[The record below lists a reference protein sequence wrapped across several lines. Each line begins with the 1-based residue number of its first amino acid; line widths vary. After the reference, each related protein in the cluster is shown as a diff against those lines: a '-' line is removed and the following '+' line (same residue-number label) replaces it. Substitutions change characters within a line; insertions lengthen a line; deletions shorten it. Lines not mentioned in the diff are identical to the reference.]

1 MMMMRLYSL
10 TLAAGLIANAAA
22 AQTLTAQVVTPG
34 LSTPVGFVQNPALA
48 NVQHVIEKA
57 GVIRTI
63 QNGVLQATPF
73 LDITAKV
80 QSAGEQGL
88 LGLAFAPDYATSG
101 RFYVSYVRL
110 EAGTDVGNSVI
121 SRFRRSLT
129 DPLRADPASE
139 FPFIW
144 PDGNPFIAQPFANHK
159 GGNIAFGPDGMLYF
173 GLGDGGSGGDPGHRA
188 QNPATLL
195 GKMLRLN
202 VNVLDSDAQGYDVPS
217 NNPFVGMPGVLGEIW
232 AFGYRN
238 PWRWSF
244 DDPARGGTGAMVI
257 GDVGQNA
264 WEEID
269 YEPANAGGR
278 NYGWRL
284 REGRHD
290 FNLSLPPFTPPAP
303 FPPIPLTEPIH
314 EYPQAPGAAVTGGF
328 VYRGT
333 ALGAAYAGRY
343 FFADSSQARVWSL
356 GLAIN
361 GVGEASVTNVTEHTA
376 ELGPAAVGVVSF
388 GVDNNGEL
396 YIVVIGGTVY
406 RVALAAPTLPTPTPA
421 PTAAATARRRDV
433 RDARSVRGDGR
444 WHLLSGR
451 LAAAGD
457 QSADTA
463 ADTTDAPPTPTP
475 TAPPSASSCTT
486 PDPFAAF
493 GGGTCYQGGWLPP
506 GITPPAPPTTPRL
519 HRRRRRRQTP
529 PTGGTCVTPDPFTAL
544 GGGTCYQGGW
554 LPPGITPPSTPPTT
568 PPTTPPPRHL
578 RRLPRTGSVREH
590 SRPAGPVCERRLDSR
605 PRGWIER
612 APGREDTEKN

>member
-110 EAGTDVGNSVI
+110 EAGTDVGSSVV

-202 VNVLDSDAQGYDVPS
+202 VNVLDSDAQGYDVPP

-284 REGRHD
+284 REG
-290 FNLSLPPFTPPAP
+290 PARLQP
-303 FPPIPLTEPIH
+303 E
-314 EYPQAPGAAVTGGF
+314 
-328 VYRGT
+328 
-333 ALGAAYAGRY
+333 
-343 FFADSSQARVWSL
+343 
-356 GLAIN
+356 
-361 GVGEASVTNVTEHTA
+361 
-376 ELGPAAVGVVSF
+376 PAAVYSTR
-388 GVDNNGEL
+388 
-396 YIVVIGGTVY
+396 TV
-406 RVALAAPTLPTPTPA
+406 PA
-421 PTAAATARRRDV
+421 DPIDRTDPRIPAGAGCRSHRRFR
-433 RDARSVRGDGR
+433 
-444 WHLLSGR
+444 LSGR
-451 LAAAGD
+451 
-457 QSADTA
+457 
-463 ADTTDAPPTPTP
+463 
-475 TAPPSASSCTT
+475 
-486 PDPFAAF
+486 
-493 GGGTCYQGGWLPP
+493 
-506 GITPPAPPTTPRL
+506 GIGSRL
-519 HRRRRRRQTP
+519 RRQIFFRGLRRRPASGRS
-529 PTGGTCVTPDPFTAL
+529 DL
-544 GGGTCYQGGW
+544 
-554 LPPGITPPSTPPTT
+554 PSTASA
-568 PPTTPPPRHL
+568 
-578 RRLPRTGSVREH
+578 RR
-590 SRPAGPVCERRLDSR
+590 A
-605 PRGWIER
+605 
-612 APGREDTEKN
+612 